1 VWPIESVGAVAT
13 IGDEPNMMN
22 NLQVEHQSG
31 PGPKNGRRL
40 VSEQRRLVHPIRRSR
55 E

>member
-1 VWPIESVGAVAT
+1 VSVPVAT

-22 NLQVEHQSG
+22 NLQVEHRGG
-31 PGPKNGRRL
+31 PGRKTGERL
-40 VSEQRRLVHPIRRSR
+40 VREQRRLVHPIRPSR